1 MPRTTI
7 SSETTDF
14 VDFTVH
20 TLKTITLEES
30 MAHIKADKAHKKGY
44 KGDGVKIAVVDTGV
58 DSDHPLMDGRIV
70 SEKSFVSGEP
80 ADDEQ
85 GHGSWCASAVLAVA
99 PDAKIVNAKA
109 LSKTGSGNALGLM
122 EAMEWAAEEEC
133 QVVSCSWG
141 GSMPF
146 EPLKDL
152 VIALEKK
159 YGCKFIFA
167 AGNSGPSERTICFP
181 AGYREVVAV
190 GAIAVV
196 NPAPDAVAEF
206 SSRGPGPT
214 GEVEPDISAPGGS
227 EEEGIVGAWKD
238 GGMKV
243 ARGTSMATPH
253 VSGSVAVL
261 VGAGRP
267 SKKAVEVLYETARD
281 VRTIGKDNDSGY
293 GVVDVEAAIEE
304 PPPPTTR
311 VYEINAVLKTP
322 FGEFPI
328 TGIAKEKA

>member
-1 MPRTTI
+1 MPRNTI

-20 TLKTITLEES
+20 ALKTITLEES
-30 MAHIKADKAHKKGY
+30 IAHIKADIVHKQGHKGGGA
-44 KGDGVKIAVVDTGV
+44 KVAVVDTGV

-99 PDAKIVNAKA
+99 PEAKIVNAKA

-122 EAMEWAAEEEC
+122 EAMEWAAEEGC

-141 GSMPF
+141 GSVPF

-152 VIALEKK
+152 VIALENK

-167 AGNSGPSERTICFP
+167 AGNSGPGERTIGFP
-181 AGYREVVAV
+181 AGYPEVVAV

-196 NPAPDAVAEF
+196 NPAPDAVAKF

-227 EEEGIVGAWKD
+227 EEEGIEGAWKD

-243 ARGTSMATPH
+243 TRGTSMATPH
-253 VSGSVAVL
+253 VSGSVAIL
-261 VGAGRP
+261 VGMKRSP
-267 SKKAVEVLYETARD
+267 KEAVEVLYETARD
-281 VRTIGKDNDSGY
+281 VKTQGKDNDSGY
-293 GVVDVEAAIEE
+293 GVVDVEEAIKE
-304 PPPPTTR
+304 PHLPAR